1 MGDLKYRDIS
11 GPEGVPDGKISP
23 EYDRVP
29 LGNSLPRYQ
38 YGAQLNAGW
47 RGIDFSLAIQGVG
60 KQNAYLDA
68 AMVQPLRDNYGNIP
82 SIIEGDYWSP
92 FNTPA
97 ANASAFYPRLS
108 SVSKSNNYAISDHWM
123 FNGHY
128 LRLKNVSVG
137 YTFPTKWFSTTP
149 VEKLRV
155 YASASDLFCISSFP
169 KGWDPEMG
177 VSSYPITTSLIFGL
191 QVNF

>member
-1 MGDLKYRDIS
+1 
-11 GPEGVPDGKISP
+11 
-23 EYDRVP
+23 
-29 LGNSLPRYQ
+29 
-38 YGAQLNAGW
+38 
-47 RGIDFSLAIQGVG
+47 
-60 KQNAYLDA
+60 
-68 AMVQPLRDNYGNIP
+68 MVQPLRDNYGNIP

>member
-11 GPEGVPDGKISP
+11 GPDGVPDGKISP

-38 YGAQLNAGW
+38 FGVQLGAEWKGFDLNMA
-47 RGIDFSLAIQGVG
+47 FQGVG
-60 KQNAYLDA
+60 KQNSYLET

-82 SIIEGDYWSP
+82 SIIEGNYWSP
-92 FNTPA
+92 LNSA
-97 ANASAFYPRLS
+97 EENASAFYPRLS
-108 SVSKSNNYAISDHWM
+108 SVSKSNNYATSDHWI
-123 FNGHY
+123 FNGAY
-128 LRLKNVSVG
+128 LRMKNLSLG
-137 YTFPTKWFSTTP
+137 YTLPKKWMDALTI
-149 VEKLRV
+149 EKVRV
-155 YASASDLFCISSFP
+155 YASASDLFCISNFP

-177 VSSYPITTSLIFGL
+177 VSSYPITTSLLFGI